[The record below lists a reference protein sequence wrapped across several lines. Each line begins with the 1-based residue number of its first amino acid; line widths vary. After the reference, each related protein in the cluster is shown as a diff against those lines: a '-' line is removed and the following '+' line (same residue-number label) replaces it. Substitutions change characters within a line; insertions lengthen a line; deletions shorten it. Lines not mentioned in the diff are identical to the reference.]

1 MSDRARRR
9 VAVLQVVPALDAG
22 GAERSTI
29 DIARA
34 LSAAGYRALV
44 ASRGGRL
51 EGELRDAGGELVR
64 MPLETKQ
71 PLNILA
77 NARTLAKLVRT
88 ENVAIIHARSR
99 APAWSALIAARRTGT
114 PFVTTYH
121 GIYNARTQLKRWY
134 NSVMVRGDA
143 VIANSQWT
151 AEHILSTYR
160 ARPKN
165 LSVIHRGID
174 FAVFDP
180 AKIDPVVA
188 RKLRS
193 QWQADDNTK
202 IILLPGRLTRWKGQ
216 LVLIDA
222 LARLQQ
228 NSQPQT
234 IRAVLIGDAQGRNEY
249 VREIEDAIARHK
261 LSGIVILAGHFAAM
275 AVAYCAADIVISA
288 STDPEAFGRV
298 PPEAAAMGKP
308 VIATDHGGARET
320 VLPGI
325 SGLLTPPGDAGALA
339 TAIANLLE
347 RPKSE
352 LSRMGEAGQAH
363 VRANFSVEQMQR
375 ETLTLY
381 ESLLSGIRNGKPHR

>member
-1 MSDRARRR
+1 MSDRARGR

-29 DIARA
+29 DIAHA

-71 PLNILA
+71 PMKILA
-77 NARTLAKLVRT
+77 NARTLAKLVRA
-88 ENVAIIHARSR
+88 EHVAVIHARSR
-99 APAWSALIAARRTGT
+99 APAWSALIAARRSGT

-121 GIYNARTQLKRWY
+121 GIYNARTPLKRWY

-143 VIANSQWT
+143 VIANSVWT
-151 AEHILSTYR
+151 AEHIRSTYR
-160 ARPKN
+160 VRPKI

-180 AKIDPVVA
+180 AKIDSGEVRA
-188 RKLRS
+188 LRG
-193 QWQADDNTK
+193 QWHADDNTNVV
-202 IILLPGRLTRWKGQ
+202 LLPGRLTRWKGQ
-216 LVLIDA
+216 LVLIEA

-228 NSQPQT
+228 KGRLKNV
-234 IRAVLIGDAQGRNEY
+234 RAVFIGDSQGRDEY
-249 VREIEDAIARHK
+249 VREIEGAIARHK
-261 LSGIVILAGHFAAM
+261 LTDTVILAGHFGAM
-275 AVAYCAADIVISA
+275 PTAYTAADIVVSA

-298 PPEAAAMGKP
+298 PPEAAAMAKP
-308 VIATDHGGARET
+308 VIASDHGGARET
-320 VLPGI
+320 VLPGV
-325 SGLLTPPGDAGALA
+325 SGLLTPPGDAAALA
-339 TAIANLLE
+339 AAIANLLE
-347 RPKSE
+347 RPKSD

-375 ETLTLY
+375 ETLALY
-381 ESLLSGIRNGKPHR
+381 ESLVTDIADRLP